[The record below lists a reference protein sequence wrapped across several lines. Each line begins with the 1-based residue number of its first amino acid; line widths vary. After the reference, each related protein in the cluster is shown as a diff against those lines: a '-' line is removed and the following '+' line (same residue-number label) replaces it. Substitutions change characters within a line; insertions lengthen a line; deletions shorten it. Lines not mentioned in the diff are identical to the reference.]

1 MPGGKTFVILLCM
14 KVIRE
19 EKVTICKT
27 DRKEADMGKQDRII
41 AKTYIG
47 DYGQM
52 VDSFVLLFE
61 NIKSGENVPFRK
73 EDFSLER
80 NYNDLTGKRKA
91 KGVTEIK
98 IRQTEEGLEAELMLD
113 PFVYRYDFKVTG
125 TVAGTEIS
133 FTKDDIDEVRIKDV
147 DHFKPYAENG
157 VHYRMYEPECM
168 GKRPLVL
175 FLHGGGECG
184 EDNEVQLTGTI
195 GALRLAERWSDMYIM
210 APQAPSGNLGMQE
223 MFEVMKKRGN
233 PFSADMG
240 ITPFSLKGERGWNR
254 DYVAKV
260 TDIIRKLIADG
271 KVDENRIYL
280 IGMSMGGGGVLQTL
294 SVAPDLFA
302 AAVPIC
308 PSMNGESYANLLHLP
323 KVPVWITS
331 AYMDHQHSRHA
342 YILNACNKL
351 WLEGRK
357 DVKFTLYTQEELAKY
372 GIGTT
377 EGLTSQEIDAE
388 NHNSWILALHNENGI
403 LDWMISKQK
412 NDKERM

>member
-1 MPGGKTFVILLCM
+1 MWKLGKIT
-14 KVIRE
+14 
-19 EKVTICKT
+19 
-27 DRKEADMGKQDRII
+27 
-41 AKTYIG
+41 AKTHIG
-47 DYGQM
+47 DYGQI
-52 VDSFVLLFE
+52 VDSFVLLLKDTCCE
-61 NIKSGENVPFRK
+61 EVKMTNGT
-73 EDFSLER
+73 DFILEK
-80 NYNDLTGKRKA
+80 NYNDLTGKVNA
-91 KGVTEIK
+91 KGVTEIS
-98 IRQTEEGLEAELMLD
+98 ICETEEGTEVELILD

-125 TVAGTEIS
+125 TIAGTEVS
-133 FTKDDIDEVRIKDV
+133 FTRADVDKVWIKDMDQFV
-147 DHFKPYAENG
+147 AYEENG

-184 EDNEVQLTGTI
+184 EDNELQLTGTL

-260 TDIIRKLIADG
+260 TDIIRKMISDG
-271 KVDENRIYL
+271 KVDENRVYL
-280 IGMSMGGGGVLQTL
+280 IGMSMGGGGVLQTI

-342 YILNACNKL
+342 FILNACNKL
-351 WLEGRK
+351 CL
-357 DVKFTLYTQEELAKY
+357 LYT
-372 GIGTT
+372 
-377 EGLTSQEIDAE
+377 SPSPRD
-388 NHNSWILALHNENGI
+388 
-403 LDWMISKQK
+403 
-412 NDKERM
+412 

>member
-1 MPGGKTFVILLCM
+1 MWKLGKIT
-14 KVIRE
+14 
-19 EKVTICKT
+19 
-27 DRKEADMGKQDRII
+27 
-41 AKTYIG
+41 AKTHIG
-47 DYGQM
+47 DYGQI
-52 VDSFVLLFE
+52 VDSFVLLLKDTCCE
-61 NIKSGENVPFRK
+61 EVKMTNGT
-73 EDFSLER
+73 DFILEK
-80 NYNDLTGKRKA
+80 NYNDLTGKVNA
-91 KGVTEIK
+91 KGVTEIS
-98 IRQTEEGLEAELMLD
+98 ICETEEGTEVELILD

-125 TVAGTEIS
+125 TIAGTEVS
-133 FTKDDIDEVRIKDV
+133 FTRADVDKVWIKDMDQFV
-147 DHFKPYAENG
+147 AYEENG

-184 EDNEVQLTGTI
+184 EDNELQLTGTL

-260 TDIIRKLIADG
+260 TDIIRKMISDG
-271 KVDENRIYL
+271 KPCLSYRHEYGRRRCASDNFSGTGL
-280 IGMSMGGGGVLQTL
+280 ICGGGTDL
-294 SVAPDLFA
+294 SEHEWRKLCKSSSFT
-302 AAVPIC
+302 
-308 PSMNGESYANLLHLP
+308 ES
-323 KVPVWITS
+323 S
-331 AYMDHQHSRHA
+331 GMDHICLYGSPAQQTCVYSQCMQQA
-342 YILNACNKL
+342 VA
-351 WLEGRK
+351 GRT

-377 EGLTSQEIDAE
+377 EGLTSQELDAE

-403 LDWMISKQK
+403 LDWMISHQK
-412 NDKERM
+412 NKEKC

>member
-1 MPGGKTFVILLCM
+1 M
-14 KVIRE
+14 
-19 EKVTICKT
+19 
-27 DRKEADMGKQDRII
+27 
-41 AKTYIG
+41 
-47 DYGQM
+47 
-52 VDSFVLLFE
+52 
-61 NIKSGENVPFRK
+61 
-73 EDFSLER
+73 
-80 NYNDLTGKRKA
+80 
-91 KGVTEIK
+91 
-98 IRQTEEGLEAELMLD
+98 
-113 PFVYRYDFKVTG
+113 
-125 TVAGTEIS
+125 
-133 FTKDDIDEVRIKDV
+133 
-147 DHFKPYAENG
+147 
-157 VHYRMYEPECM
+157 
-168 GKRPLVL
+168 
-175 FLHGGGECG
+175 FLHGGGVCG
-184 EDNEVQLTGTI
+184 EVNELQLTGTL

-210 APQAPSGNLGMQE
+210 APQAPSGSLGMQE

-260 TDIIRKLIADG
+260 TDIIRKMISDG
-271 KVDENRIYL
+271 KVDENRVYL

-323 KVPVWITS
+323 EVPVWITS

-342 YILNACNKL
+342 FILNACNKL
-351 WLEGRK
+351 WQEGRT

-403 LDWMISKQK
+403 LDWMISHQK
-412 NDKERM
+412 NKEKC

>member
-1 MPGGKTFVILLCM
+1 MWKLGKIT
-14 KVIRE
+14 
-19 EKVTICKT
+19 EKTH
-27 DRKEADMGKQDRII
+27 
-41 AKTYIG
+41 IG
-47 DYGQM
+47 DYGQI
-52 VDSFVLLFE
+52 VDSFVLLLKDTCCE
-61 NIKSGENVPFRK
+61 EVKMTNGT
-73 EDFSLER
+73 DFILEK
-80 NYNDLTGKRKA
+80 NYNDLTGKVNA
-91 KGVTEIK
+91 KGVTEIS
-98 IRQTEEGLEAELMLD
+98 ICETEEGTEVELILD

-125 TVAGTEIS
+125 TIAGTEVS
-133 FTKDDIDEVRIKDV
+133 FTRADVDKVWIKDMDQFV
-147 DHFKPYAENG
+147 AYEENG

-184 EDNEVQLTGTI
+184 EDNELQLTGTL

-260 TDIIRKLIADG
+260 TDIIRKMISDG
-271 KVDENRIYL
+271 KVDENRVYL
-280 IGMSMGGGGVLQTL
+280 IGMSMGGGGVLQTI

-342 YILNACNKL
+342 FILNACNKL
-351 WLEGRK
+351 WQEGRT

-377 EGLTSQEIDAE
+377 EGLTSQELDAE

-403 LDWMISKQK
+403 LDWMISHQK
-412 NDKERM
+412 NKEKC

>member
-1 MPGGKTFVILLCM
+1 MIVVHILRWKYNGTDFIL
-14 KVIRE
+14 
-19 EKVTICKT
+19 EK
-27 DRKEADMGKQDRII
+27 
-41 AKTYIG
+41 
-47 DYGQM
+47 
-52 VDSFVLLFE
+52 
-61 NIKSGENVPFRK
+61 
-73 EDFSLER
+73 
-80 NYNDLTGKRKA
+80 NYNDLTGKVNA
-91 KGVTEIK
+91 KGVTEIS
-98 IRQTEEGLEAELMLD
+98 ICETEEGTEVELILD

-125 TVAGTEIS
+125 TIAGTEVS
-133 FTKDDIDEVRIKDV
+133 FTRADVDKVWIKDMDQFV
-147 DHFKPYAENG
+147 AYEENG

-184 EDNEVQLTGTI
+184 EDNELQLTGTL

-260 TDIIRKLIADG
+260 TDIIRKMISDG
-271 KVDENRIYL
+271 KVDENRVYL
-280 IGMSMGGGGVLQTL
+280 IGMSMGGGGVLQTI

-342 YILNACNKL
+342 FILNACNKL
-351 WLEGRK
+351 WQEGRT

-377 EGLTSQEIDAE
+377 EGLTSQELDAE

-403 LDWMISKQK
+403 LDWMISHQK
-412 NDKERM
+412 NKEKC

>member
-1 MPGGKTFVILLCM
+1 MKRRIIEIDQDKCNGCGACAAACHEGAIAMVDGKARLMRDDYCDGLGDCLPTCPTGAITFVE
-14 KVIRE
+14 RE
-19 EKVTICKT
+19 AAAYDEQAVMENKQ
-27 DRKEADMGKQDRII
+27 RKMQKESVNLPCGCPGSQSRNIQCEA
-41 AKTYIG
+41 
-47 DYGQM
+47 
-52 VDSFVLLFE
+52 
-61 NIKSGENVPFRK
+61 
-73 EDFSLER
+73 
-80 NYNDLTGKRKA
+80 
-91 KGVTEIK
+91 
-98 IRQTEEGLEAELMLD
+98 
-113 PFVYRYDFKVTG
+113 
-125 TVAGTEIS
+125 
-133 FTKDDIDEVRIKDV
+133 
-147 DHFKPYAENG
+147 
-157 VHYRMYEPECM
+157 YRMYEPECM

-184 EDNEVQLTGTI
+184 EDNELQLTGTL

-260 TDIIRKLIADG
+260 TDIIRKMISDG
-271 KVDENRIYL
+271 KVDENRVYL
-280 IGMSMGGGGVLQTL
+280 IGMSMGGGGVLQTI

-342 YILNACNKL
+342 FILNACNKL
-351 WLEGRK
+351 WQEGRT

-377 EGLTSQEIDAE
+377 EGLTSQELDAE

-403 LDWMISKQK
+403 LDWMISHQK
-412 NDKERM
+412 NKEKC